1 MSYGSLSSQFNIAKS
16 TLHYWLSGVEY
27 PKNKIVQSRKEWVK
41 NIQPLGAKANHQK
54 RLDKLKIIEE
64 RAIKEIKENNHIKE
78 TQKALLSI
86 LYWAEGAK
94 GRKDIVSFA
103 NTDPKLTRLFITLL
117 RNCFNLDESKFRV
130 RIHLHYYHNENKVKK
145 FWSDLLDVPVA
156 QFGKT
161 YWKKRGTN
169 KIYRKNEAGICFVRY
184 NSMALKEEI
193 MFYARNMADSLINK
207 TNK

>member
-1 MSYGSLSSQFNIAKS
+1 MSYGSLSSQFNVAKS
-16 TLHYWLSGVEY
+16 TLHYWLSSVEY
-27 PKNKIVQSRKEWVK
+27 PKNKIIQSRKEWVK

-78 TQKALLSI
+78 AQKALLSI

-103 NTDPKLTRLFITLL
+103 NTDPKLTILFITLL

-207 TNK
+207 TNE